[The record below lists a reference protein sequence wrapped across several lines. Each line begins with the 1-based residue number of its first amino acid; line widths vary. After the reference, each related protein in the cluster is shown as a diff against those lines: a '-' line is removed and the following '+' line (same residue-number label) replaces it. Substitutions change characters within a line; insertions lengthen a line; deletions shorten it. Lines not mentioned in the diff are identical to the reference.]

1 MLLVFR
7 GVLILSKLFFFFSSR
22 RRHTRFDCDWSSD
35 VCSSDLLQCG
45 DHGKHAM
52 WGDVWPRRP
61 GTGSA
66 SRLQLHA
73 QAREQ
78 DLPAIALQALYHHA
92 AIAVQVDAQGAAV
105 AGVVVQVTGVL
116 VQILPAVEF
125 DQPVD
130 RKSTRLN

>member
-1 MLLVFR
+1 MR
-7 GVLILSKLFFFFSSR
+7 
-22 RRHTRFDCDWSSD
+22 
-35 VCSSDLLQCG
+35 

-105 AGVVVQVTGVL
+105 AGVVVQVT
-116 VQILPAVEF
+116 
-125 DQPVD
+125 D
-130 RKSTRLN
+130 RKSTRLNSSHSQISYAVFCLKKKKKKQKKILNGLR